1 MSEKASEIVQLL
13 VVSREPRALQ
23 PLWAV
28 GAGNAWQLESVGNG
42 WEAMERLQSRDLP
55 DLLLLDLAHG
65 NDDGLH
71 MLRWLHRLRPELP
84 IVLIS
89 DSDDPNQ
96 KREAIRL
103 GASDYVVKPFDSQQ
117 VEKILRRQLSPAH
130 DHLETEITSDD
141 VEQVGRDAFFV
152 SASSIMRRLRGQ
164 AELLAE
170 TNVPVLI
177 LGEAGSGKETVARLM
192 HKLSIRSSFP
202 FVKVSCAA
210 LPGELLEAELFGSER
225 MQNGGRPKQGK
236 LELCNRGTLLLDEIV
251 ELPIELQ
258 SRLMQVLQTGK
269 FTRPSGVAV
278 EVDVRILAAT
288 SANIE
293 RALAEKRLREDLYY
307 LLSAFTLHVPALR
320 QRAEEIPLLG
330 QHFMHYLSKHYGL
343 PPRAFSSAVLGAC
356 RSYSWPGNLRE
367 LESFVKRYLMMG
379 ESDNGVGPQDS
390 RPSDEELENQEDG
403 PESRIEHEPK
413 KSASQSTSLKSL
425 VQNVKLEAERNA
437 ISAALEKTGWN
448 RKAAARLL
456 KVSYRTLLYKIE
468 QYHMTSSDTAV
479 FSGGNGVKS
488 NGNGNGNGNGF
499 RGNGRA
505 S

>member
-1 MSEKASEIVQLL
+1 MSEKASEVVQLL
-13 VVSREPRALQ
+13 VVSRELYALQ
-23 PLWAV
+23 PLWA
-28 GAGNAWQLESVGNG
+28 AGTSNAWHLESVGNG
-42 WEAMERLQSRDLP
+42 WEAMERLQSGELP
-55 DLLLLDLAHG
+55 DLLLLDLPQG

-89 DSDDPNQ
+89 EADDPNQ

-103 GASDYVVKPFDSQQ
+103 GASDYVVKPFDHQQ
-117 VEKILRRQLSPAH
+117 IEKILRRQLSSAH
-130 DHLETEITSDD
+130 DHPETEITSED
-141 VEQVGRDAFFV
+141 VEQVGRDLFFV

-177 LGEAGSGKETVARLM
+177 LGEAGSGKESVARLM

-225 MQNGGRPKQGK
+225 AVNTARPKQGK
-236 LELCNRGTLLLDEIV
+236 LEACNKGTLLLDEIV

-258 SRLMQVLQTGK
+258 ARLMQVLQTGR
-269 FTRPSGVAV
+269 FVRPGGVAV

-288 SANIE
+288 SANID
-293 RALAEKRLREDLYY
+293 RALAEKRLREDFYY

-320 QRAEEIPLLG
+320 QRVDEIPLLG

-379 ESDNGVGPQDS
+379 EGDSGLGPQDS
-390 RPSDEELENQEDG
+390 RQSDEELENQEDG
-403 PESRIEHEPK
+403 PEASSNEPK
-413 KSASQSTSLKSL
+413 RNGAQSTSLKSL

-437 ISAALEKTGWN
+437 IAAALEKTGWN

-479 FSGGNGVKS
+479 FSGSNGVKS
-488 NGNGNGNGNGF
+488 NGNGSGNGF